1 MFVIGLHVDD
11 FNVLRFIQNNLNI
24 GRVARNGDECKFV
37 VTDKNGI
44 DKLIS
49 IFDKFTL
56 NTSKYLDYLDF
67 KEAFRLYFARE
78 GVLTD
83 SLKDKILVLKE
94 GMNLSRVH
102 SEMPN
107 NHKIVI
113 TKYWLLGLIE
123 GEGSF
128 QLWRNDIQPAFGLV
142 LSIRQ
147 LALLEKIKEFLFSN
161 LGFDIYSLFKL
172 NSSSSITLNNLTQ
185 KARNNLRGMTPASA
199 KNSLWNLCGAYTHDL
214 SSLFINKRLGSYA
227 AYSTQNSTQDS
238 TQNFTQLTLNPN
250 FITGFTD
257 GEGSFIISVIKRNS
271 GRYIEAIFQIT
282 LHQKDTELLLQIQQF
297 FGGVGSV
304 RKSGKESYTLTVS
317 SRKQLLDTII
327 PHFDKYPLLSQ
338 KLCDYFIWKDIVLMT
353 ERKEHL
359 TLVGMQKIINLK
371 ASLNWGLSDELKKA
385 FPETIAIPRPKI
397 DIDAQA
403 VKNSNWV
410 AGFTSGEGCFF
421 LKISKNAGYT
431 TGYQVQLRFL
441 LTQHVRDELL
451 LRNFITFWGCGSSK
465 LRSDKFAVDY
475 IVTKLTDINNII
487 IPFFDKFP
495 ILGVKT
501 QDFELFKKAAKI
513 MSNGDHLTQ
522 KGLDKLNIIKSNMN
536 KKKFMVLPMIKVKI

>member
-1 MFVIGLHVDD
+1 
-11 FNVLRFIQNNLNI
+11 
-24 GRVARNGDECKFV
+24 
-37 VTDKNGI
+37 
-44 DKLIS
+44 
-49 IFDKFTL
+49 
-56 NTSKYLDYLDF
+56 
-67 KEAFRLYFARE
+67 
-78 GVLTD
+78 
-83 SLKDKILVLKE
+83 
-94 GMNLSRVH
+94 
-102 SEMPN
+102 
-107 NHKIVI
+107 
-113 TKYWLLGLIE
+113 
-123 GEGSF
+123 
-128 QLWRNDIQPAFGLV
+128 
-142 LSIRQ
+142 
-147 LALLEKIKEFLFSN
+147 
-161 LGFDIYSLFKL
+161 
-172 NSSSSITLNNLTQ
+172 
-185 KARNNLRGMTPASA
+185 
-199 KNSLWNLCGAYTHDL
+199 
-214 SSLFINKRLGSYA
+214 
-227 AYSTQNSTQDS
+227 
-238 TQNFTQLTLNPN
+238 
-250 FITGFTD
+250 
-257 GEGSFIISVIKRNS
+257 
-271 GRYIEAIFQIT
+271 
-282 LHQKDTELLLQIQQF
+282 
-297 FGGVGSV
+297 VGSV

-385 FPETIAIPRPKI
+385 FPETIATPRPKI

-410 AGFTSGEGCFF
+410 AGFTSGEGCFY

-431 TGYQVQLRFL
+431 TGYQVQLKFL

-451 LRNFITFWGCGSSK
+451 LRNFITFWECGSSK